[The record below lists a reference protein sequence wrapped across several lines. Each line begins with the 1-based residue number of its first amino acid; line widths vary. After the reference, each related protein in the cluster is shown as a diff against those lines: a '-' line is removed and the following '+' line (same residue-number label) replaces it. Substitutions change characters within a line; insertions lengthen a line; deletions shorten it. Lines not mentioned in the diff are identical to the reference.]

1 MKKNTVS
8 EVAVKKLQGSIS
20 SKKSKVLKD
29 VFYIK
34 TTIYKLLWKYTWP
47 VSCFKKEEKPE
58 VCKQLIRRG
67 VHKLVQEK
75 RNSPC

>member
-34 TTIYKLLWKYTWP
+34 TTIYKLLWKYT
-47 VSCFKKEEKPE
+47 
-58 VCKQLIRRG
+58 
-67 VHKLVQEK
+67 
-75 RNSPC
+75 